1 MKESDYEE
9 ALEEVREMKRRASE
23 PFQHDVEKYGAF
35 LMEWQE
41 QLPKPHA
48 FRDKP
53 SERPAA

>member
-1 MKESDYEE
+1 MKPEE
-9 ALEEVREMKRRASE
+9 LEDPLEEVREMKRRASE
-23 PFQHDVEKYGAF
+23 PFQHDVEKYGVF

-48 FRDKP
+48 SRDKP